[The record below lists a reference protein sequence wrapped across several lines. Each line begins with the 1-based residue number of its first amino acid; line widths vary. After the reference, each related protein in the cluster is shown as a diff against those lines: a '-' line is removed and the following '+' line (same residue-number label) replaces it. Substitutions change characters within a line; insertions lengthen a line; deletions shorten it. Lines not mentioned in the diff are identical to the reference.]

1 MLAQGIFLRN
11 WTIFL
16 IKNFF
21 LKLLFFVKTDFW
33 ELPIILLRCL
43 LNLGSA
49 DSRRVC
55 TETINPCETA
65 GYGSV
70 RETWTSLS
78 DSHWVNLFLIRL
90 CRPLVSSLLI
100 SIPFPKITN
109 TSKKLKIS
117 IKRGE
122 LDVGF
127 NESWIMLSL
136 MCQVYGCNV
145 CDVLLLCV
153 RSLGMWALGRKLTS
167 LARLLPQPSQTS
179 L

>member
-1 MLAQGIFLRN
+1 MSL
-11 WTIFL
+11 FL
-16 IKNFF
+16 IP
-21 LKLLFFVKTDFW
+21 D
-33 ELPIILLRCL
+33 PICIAVLHCPCTKPQCAQAPQRARFQTASTASGG
-43 LNLGSA
+43 NL
-49 DSRRVC
+49 RRVDHMGHRA
-55 TETINPCETA
+55 PP
-65 GYGSV
+65 
-70 RETWTSLS
+70 
-78 DSHWVNLFLIRL
+78 VNLFFIRL
-90 CRPLVSSLLI
+90 CGPLVSSLLI

-153 RSLGMWALGRKLTS
+153 RSLGMWALGRELTS